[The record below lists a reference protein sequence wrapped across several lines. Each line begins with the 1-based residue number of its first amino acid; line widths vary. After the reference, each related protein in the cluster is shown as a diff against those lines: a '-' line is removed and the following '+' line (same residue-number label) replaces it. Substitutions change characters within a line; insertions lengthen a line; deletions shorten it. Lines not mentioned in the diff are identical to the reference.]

1 MEDGEERG
9 TESKDG
15 SREGDM
21 KAGQEDGVQK
31 EGIEVMCTHIAS
43 ILKTVHNSLLSFT
56 HSNMIWG
63 CGTNLIT

>member
-1 MEDGEERG
+1 MRGRVEGGEERG

-31 EGIEVMCTHIAS
+31 EGIEVCVRTLPAS
-43 ILKTVHNSLLSFT
+43 
-56 HSNMIWG
+56 
-63 CGTNLIT
+63 

>member
-1 MEDGEERG
+1 MEGGEERG

-31 EGIEVMCTHIAS
+31 EGIEVCVRTLPAS
-43 ILKTVHNSLLSFT
+43 
-56 HSNMIWG
+56 
-63 CGTNLIT
+63 